1 MQSKPV
7 QMKTTEYKILKKLD
21 MQKKSEPKD
30 TAIKILQNSD
40 NSTPETCRQNIEN
53 KVYVKKKERLKYKD
67 TD

>member
-30 TAIKILQNSD
+30 TAIKILQNS
-40 NSTPETCRQNIEN
+40 N
-53 KVYVKKKERLKYKD
+53 
-67 TD
+67 